1 MAVAGGA
8 VRHSS
13 PVLLNWGMVVLGAV
27 LAVVVAAGCI
37 GLLARRRA
45 GAEVSSVEGY
55 QHTLATL
62 EGIRSRADQRGV
74 RPGEPAAPGGGAAGS
89 PAPSA
94 PSADRAAADRGAAD
108 DVAGGRDVAGT
119 TADRGR
125 RLVFDSASSVGHFER
140 DRRPATTA
148 PGPVQLSPLGQHRAL
163 SAMNHGPRRVG
174 GPILVALIVLGL
186 VGVVVEIGLHQK
198 PKPAAAHAHTAT
210 TAYPARHTTGTGRT
224 ASHAGSTSRT
234 GTSGGSGRT
243 HATGGT
249 AASRSHHRHTSATT
263 TPTAPTSFTASNVTA
278 NGATYAVPAGSY
290 SLSLAT
296 TNGPCW
302 IFVTNSAGS
311 TVFTETMP
319 PGSRHSLTASGA
331 LQVELGAPGAI
342 SVEVDGRPLVL
353 PNGYRSPF
361 TMSVQPAG

>member
-1 MAVAGGA
+1 MVVVAGG
-8 VRHSS
+8 
-13 PVLLNWGMVVLGAV
+13 
-27 LAVVVAAGCI
+27 I

-45 GAEVSSVEGY
+45 GAEVSSVQGY
-55 QHTLATL
+55 QHTLSTL
-62 EGIRSRADQRGV
+62 EGIRSRAEHRGV
-74 RPGEPAAPGGGAAGS
+74 RPGEPAAPGGGVTGS
-89 PAPSA
+89 SAPSA
-94 PSADRAAADRGAAD
+94 PSPDWGAADRGAADRGAAD
-108 DVAGGRDVAGT
+108 DVADGRGVAGP

-148 PGPVQLSPLGQHRAL
+148 PGPVQLSPHGQHRAL

-198 PKPAAAHAHTAT
+198 PKPAASHDRTAT
-210 TAYPARHTTGTGRT
+210 TAHPAGHTTGTGRT
-224 ASHAGSTSRT
+224 ATHGGSTPRT
-234 GTSGGSGRT
+234 PTSSGSGRT
-243 HATGGT
+243 HRSGGT
-249 AASRSHHRHTSATT
+249 AASGSHHRHTSTT
-263 TPTAPTSFTASNVTA
+263 TTTAPTSFTAANVTA

-331 LQVELGAPGAI
+331 LQVELGAPGSI
-342 SVEVDGRPLVL
+342 SVEVDSRPLVL
-353 PNGYRSPF
+353 PNGYQSPF